1 MTLSWIIWLIVAA
14 LFLAGEVLTTGFFL
28 LWFGVGAVVAAVLA
42 LAGIDSLA
50 FQVVAFLT
58 VSILLVIASRTI
70 FERFL
75 GMGRMGR
82 HLKTGVEKMIGEV
95 GTVVEPSKGERSE
108 AAVKVYGSVWTAFPC
123 EGEDPLVAGETV
135 RVDRVDGNV
144 IYVYRTREG
153 RRRALLFDKTN

>member
-1 MTLSWIIWLIVAA
+1 MMQSWIIWLIVAA

-28 LWFGVGAVVAAVLA
+28 LWFGVGAIVAALLA
-42 LAGIDSLA
+42 LLGINGFAL
-50 FQVVAFLT
+50 QIVAFLT

-70 FERFL
+70 FERFPGL
-75 GMGRMGR
+75 GRGR

-95 GTVVEPSKGERSE
+95 GTVVEPSTGERSE

-123 EGEDPLVAGETV
+123 EGEDPLTAGETV

-144 IYVYRTREG
+144 IYVYRSG
-153 RRRALLFDKTN
+153 RPGRRALLFDKSS

>member
-1 MTLSWIIWLIVAA
+1 MIQSWIIWLIIAA

-28 LWFGVGAVVAAVLA
+28 LWFGVGAIVAALLA
-42 LAGIDSLA
+42 LLGINGLA
-50 FQVVAFLT
+50 FQIVAFLT

-75 GMGRMGR
+75 GLGRN
-82 HLKTGVEKMIGEV
+82 LKTGVEKMIGEV
-95 GTVVEPSKGERSE
+95 GTVVEPSQGERSE

-123 EGEDPLVAGETV
+123 EGEDPLTAGETV

-144 IYVYRTREG
+144 IYVYRS
-153 RRRALLFDKTN
+153 RRRPLLFDKTS